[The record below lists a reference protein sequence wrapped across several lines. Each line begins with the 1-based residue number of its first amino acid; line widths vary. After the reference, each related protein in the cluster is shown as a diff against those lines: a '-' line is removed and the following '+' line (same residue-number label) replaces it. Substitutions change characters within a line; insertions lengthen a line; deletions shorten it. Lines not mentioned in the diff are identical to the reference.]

1 MNMPGKNYNLSKIK
15 AFIGDDNIVMSKMIH
30 IFLENTP
37 LMISKIEE
45 GLEQKNYDQVNFH
58 AHKLKSSID
67 NFSII
72 QLTDD
77 IRLIEKYTREK
88 SPLENLPALVHKLKS
103 VLKTVME
110 EIKTDFQK
118 A

>member
-1 MNMPGKNYNLSKIK
+1 MSTKNYNLSKIR
-15 AFIGDDNIVMSKMIH
+15 AFIGDDDIVMVKMIG

-37 LMISKIEE
+37 LIISKIEE
-45 GLEQKNYDQVNFH
+45 GLEKKDFDQLSFY

-77 IRLIEKYTREK
+77 IRLIERYSKERSSIEK
-88 SPLENLPALVHKLKS
+88 LPLLVTKLVS
-103 VLKTVME
+103 TLKIAME
-110 EIKTDFQK
+110 EIETDLK
-118 A
+118 AD